1 MAGFIT
7 FLCRHARWGQDA
19 TSPPQFG
26 DLHVTT
32 SRRRSRALRLLT
44 TALVATSPFLAP
56 AAGGADPGEPGPE
69 TQRDEVGPLSSP
81 ADDPLRATSAEVVTS
96 LDDMSAE
103 VQAQV
108 DAVLEARADEETA
121 AAELDE
127 ADAAVAETEALIDD
141 LTTRSDEVVVET
153 FINPPSESA
162 FETLSAETLTDA
174 TIRQSILTSQS
185 NANADVL
192 TELEATNDDLAVL
205 KAEQDEAAAKAEDR
219 AAEASQA
226 VDDLV
231 DGQSA
236 EAAFVLAVQDRL
248 AASLAEADALAR
260 IDPAAADALRA
271 REAEIAGR
279 IDAITAAREQQAAE
293 AALQQALAEAAA
305 QAAAEAASRP
315 SSSGGGGG
323 GGGSLGPA
331 TGSLASVSC
340 PGGGSITVDS
350 SLAGSLRSM
359 LDAAAADGN
368 NLCGGGYRDPSEQV
382 ALRMSNCGTSSYA
395 IYEMPSGSCSPPT
408 AIPGTSQHELGLA
421 IDFTCNGG
429 GTLSSSSPCFTW
441 LKSNAAGYGLYNL
454 PSEPWHWSN
463 DGT

>member
-1 MAGFIT
+1 
-7 FLCRHARWGQDA
+7 
-19 TSPPQFG
+19 
-26 DLHVTT
+26 VTT
-32 SRRRSRALRLLT
+32 SRRRSRAVRLLA
-44 TALVATSPFLAP
+44 TALVAAAPVLAP
-56 AAGGADPGEPGPE
+56 AAGGADPGEPGPD
-69 TQRDEVGPLSSP
+69 TQRDDVGPLSSRE
-81 ADDPLRATSAEVVTS
+81 DDPLRATSAEVVTS
-96 LDDMSAE
+96 LDDLSAD

-108 DAVLEARADEETA
+108 DAVVAARAAETAA

-153 FINPPSESA
+153 FINPPSENA
-162 FETLSAETLTDA
+162 IETLGAGSLTDA

-185 NANADVL
+185 DANADVL
-192 TELEATNDDLAVL
+192 TELEAAHDDLTAL
-205 KAEQDEAAAKAEDR
+205 KSDQDEAADSAEDR

-231 DGQSA
+231 ASQSA

-248 AASLAEADALAR
+248 AANLAEADALAR

-279 IDAITAAREQQAAE
+279 IAAITSAREQQAAE

-315 SSSGGGGG
+315 SSGG

-350 SLAGSLRSM
+350 SLAGNLQSM

-382 ALRMSNCGTSSYA
+382 ALRMSNCGTSDYA
-395 IYEMPSGSCSPPT
+395 IYEMPSSSCSPPT
-408 AIPGTSQHELGLA
+408 AVPGTSQHELGLA

-441 LKSNAAGYGLYNL
+441 LKSNAADYGLYNL